1 MTYKELLNLYKNGQ
15 LSDEQKKAVKADIE
29 KQEAISEFLFENDEI
44 PELEDSCL
52 KAEIAQSDND
62 FDEKRF
68 QKMIK
73 KSIRKAF
80 LKLGVG
86 VGVIVL
92 ALVIV
97 ASTVMPNIVDAMYYD
112 PTKIVGTTEEG
123 NNTSQLSVDTMVYT
137 ELFTPGY
144 YRNKAYASHKG
155 YGKYDV
161 EIFQNFTINGQ
172 INNVY
177 GRIDKNTLTLF
188 SDSVFKLPAQ
198 NVFTPDNISG
208 VVGHGGAGAA
218 GNQES
223 ALRKL
228 SELDETDY
236 YVAYVTFDKVMS
248 YDEFVAWSKDND
260 IYPHWGAVCRKQ
272 DEKTYIADRVLGFN
286 YFAFGGGH
294 AYDRKKYPYLDYGD
308 VIKSVDSDGLKLAS
322 SDVIQKHVTSM
333 LSYAIDNDTFFEM
346 AGCPISES
354 ELMMY
359 IESIEDYGLFTYGFA
374 MVAQKDE
381 ILKISKNENVSYI
394 CTAPLN

>member
-123 NNTSQLSVDTMVYT
+123 NNTSRLSVDTMVYT

-161 EIFQNFTINGQ
+161 EIFQSFTINGQ

-208 VVGHGGAGAA
+208 VMGHGGAGAA

-236 YVAYVTFDKVMS
+236 YVAYITFDKVMN

-272 DEKTYIADRVLGFN
+272 DEKTYIADGVLGFN
-286 YFAFGGGH
+286 YFAFGGAQ
-294 AYDRKKYPYLDYGD
+294 AYDREKYPYLDYGD

-381 ILKISKNENVSYI
+381 ILKTSKNENVSYI